1 MVVSEKSTTFA
12 SDKETNSRNHLDR
25 AATYKR
31 QRIMKKLSKKEAIDK
46 FGEDIVNK
54 AMETNVEPTSRI
66 MYPSYENPSHIGK
79 AEYAG
84 DPVKVGGW
92 KLTAYYYLSPE
103 NEEDTD
109 SFDWDGNV
117 EFEAEEVW

>member
-1 MVVSEKSTTFA
+1 
-12 SDKETNSRNHLDR
+12 
-25 AATYKR
+25 
-31 QRIMKKLSKKEAIDK
+31 MKKLSKEEAIDK

-54 AMETNVEPTSRI
+54 AMKTNAEPTSRI
-66 MYPSYENPSHIGK
+66 MHPSYEVPSHIGK

-84 DPVKVGGW
+84 DPVKVDGW

-103 NEEDTD
+103 DEENTD

-117 EFEAEEVW
+117 EFEAEEIW

>member
-1 MVVSEKSTTFA
+1 
-12 SDKETNSRNHLDR
+12 
-25 AATYKR
+25 
-31 QRIMKKLSKKEAIDK
+31 MKKLSKKEAIDK

-66 MYPSYENPSHIGK
+66 MYTSYEDPSHIGK

-84 DPVKVGGW
+84 DPVKVGGL

-109 SFDWDGNV
+109 SFDWDSNV